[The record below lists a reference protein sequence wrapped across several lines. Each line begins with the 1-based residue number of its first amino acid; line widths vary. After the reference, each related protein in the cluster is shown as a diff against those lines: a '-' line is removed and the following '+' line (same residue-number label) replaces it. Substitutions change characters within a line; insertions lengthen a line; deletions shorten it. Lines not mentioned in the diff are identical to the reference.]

1 MTNIENKVYT
11 LVDDCC
17 DLTFKTGNLLHCIR
31 YDPEGAT
38 AEDAKRLQKIRKLL
52 TEALALA
59 DATDLSIHGEPNT

>member
-17 DLTFKTGNLLHCIR
+17 DLTSKTGNLLHCIR

-38 AEDAKRLQKIRKLL
+38 AEDAKRLQ
-52 TEALALA
+52 
-59 DATDLSIHGEPNT
+59 